1 MIETDVVNEK
11 IPLLLSKETM
21 KKTDTE
27 IDFKNDF
34 S

>member
-11 IPLLLSKETM
+11 IPLLLSKTM
-21 KKTDTE
+21 KKTGTE